1 MDIYPASGEGIC
13 RVSVYPDSRT
23 RSGENQSVGRGCSR
37 VIAPVVGGP
46 LQGWYNEVRRKCC
59 QSYFNRH
66 TIRFGLVEFVVQH
79 GLCQSKTNC
88 MNRFPPIFVSV

>member
-1 MDIYPASGEGIC
+1 MQGWSGE
-13 RVSVYPDSRT
+13 SP
-23 RSGENQSVGRGCSR
+23 SVGGAVLRPTG
-37 VIAPVVGGP
+37 PVVGGS
-46 LQGWYNEVRRKCC
+46 LLGWCNEARRKCC

-79 GLCQSKTNC
+79 GLCQSKTNY